1 MKTTAPRLAAFA
13 VLAGCATMQSF
24 SARQELGRAP
34 YYHTYADFSVPEGA
48 VIGHLPARPDEQ
60 ADISGSSAALGPL
73 VDSVNA
79 YLDAAGWTTPLD
91 WTPPKAQAPWAYV
104 GTAAGLNART
114 HLLADSAVHR
124 VMVVQALGPSRN
136 WASQLQAAADRLH
149 AEAALLVSVGPG
161 DYFVREVADDRDH
174 PVMRDRRDEPQARR
188 EQRKELD
195 LGTGYTLPIEWLNAA
210 DRPVVV
216 VHLTGLLLS
225 RDGTVLRAGAE
236 GILAKRPGFGRND
249 IDLERMLT
257 FDDVNAALTLRREE
271 LPGQPLA
278 WRVALENLMR
288 QLLLRGEA
296 GPRRR
301 AP

>member
-1 MKTTAPRLAAFA
+1 MKTTAPRLAVFA
-13 VLAGCATMQSF
+13 ALAGCATMQSF
-24 SARQELGRAP
+24 AARQELDRAP

-48 VIGHLPARPDEQ
+48 TMAHLPVRPDEQ
-60 ADISGSSAALGPL
+60 ADVSGSSAALAPL
-73 VDSVNA
+73 VDSLNA
-79 YLDAAGWTTPLD
+79 YLDAAGWTTRLD
-91 WTPPKAQAPWAYV
+91 WAPPKAQAPWAYV

-114 HLLADSAVHR
+114 HLLADSAVHH
-124 VMVVQALGPSRN
+124 VMVIQALGPSRN

-149 AEAALLVSVGPG
+149 AEGVLLISVGPG
-161 DYFVREVADDRDH
+161 DYFVREGDRDERAT
-174 PVMRDRRDEPQARR
+174 PQDRRDADRDRRERPKQ
-188 EQRKELD
+188 LD

-257 FDDVNAALTLRREE
+257 FDDVNGALTLRREE
-271 LPGQPLA
+271 LPGRPLA

-288 QLLLRGEA
+288 QLLLRGDA
-296 GPRRR
+296 GLRRR